1 MSENIFKG
9 KDVELD
15 EQTLEKIKEGVSS
28 GNVDYKMLIEMVKE
42 MDSQLKVLEDF
53 ANMRIRDEFHLD
65 PSILDNILSLR
76 EEDIK
81 EISKENGLDFLR
93 RHYSKDDDYTDLYTT
108 IHRYQKI
115 DKDSEFLTECE
126 AIRKILM
133 EIKND
138 SMTIYQ
144 VKQQIVEL
152 KSESAD
158 ILKEYNTYLAS
169 SEVQKKKLERLEK
182 MKEMAG
188 KEEDESKK
196 KEMLKK
202 ISVMESSYSL
212 SFLFDRINKYGD
224 KEIESIKDAFFDKR
238 KGSYI
243 IQRYKDK
250 IKQFGFKDKVYRWF
264 FNLEENFLPEEYHVY
279 NNLFLFI
286 YMRTLAYYDPYNK
299 EEKMYGQALTSTIA
313 NLVYHRFEETEKEKD
328 FIEIIKKILDKFEV
342 YHDYFGKY
350 NKTQPGHPDRLATEL
365 KHETQRRNLLIERMN
380 QMNIDGYPE
389 DGTADELQ
397 EYFNNAVEELV
408 KDQVREETDEEN
420 VIVTEDEKTGE
431 VFVVPTMKKVEEA
444 VGNTKGFDVMFF
456 GSEDEF
462 EKFKTDTE
470 HKAGDLARVLK
481 KVRKENDGSGE
492 NNNEE
497 VIEVNYCF
505 NGTEWTI
512 IEEGEEDTEPDCNVE
527 KDESM
532 IIDIKRKE

>member
-1 MSENIFKG
+1 
-9 KDVELD
+9 
-15 EQTLEKIKEGVSS
+15 
-28 GNVDYKMLIEMVKE
+28 
-42 MDSQLKVLEDF
+42 
-53 ANMRIRDEFHLD
+53 
-65 PSILDNILSLR
+65 
-76 EEDIK
+76 
-81 EISKENGLDFLR
+81 
-93 RHYSKDDDYTDLYTT
+93 
-108 IHRYQKI
+108 
-115 DKDSEFLTECE
+115 
-126 AIRKILM
+126 M

-182 MKEMAG
+182 MKEMAR

-264 FNLEENFLPEEYHVY
+264 FNLEENFLPEKYHVY

-420 VIVTEDEKTGE
+420 VIVTENEKTGE
-431 VFVVPTMKKVEEA
+431 VSVVPTMKKVEETVENA
-444 VGNTKGFDVMFF
+444 KGFDVMFF
-456 GSEDEF
+456 GSEEEF

-497 VIEVNYCF
+497 VIEANYCF
-505 NGTEWTI
+505 NGTEWI
-512 IEEGEEDTEPDCNVE
+512 VIEEEEENTEPDSNEE

-532 IIDIKRKE
+532 VIDIKRKE